1 MNRQERTHRVAL
13 AALLHDVGKVAQRA
27 LEQAP
32 LEDLQEFARSED
44 GGIHYGYVHAALT
57 AAFLTRRLEPLW
69 RGEGTD
75 NPLTLASRHHRPS
88 TPLDWVVAES
98 DRLSSGMDRP
108 QEAEPARAGEVPLES
123 VLARVRAEK
132 APPAAR
138 FWSLNEFS
146 LDREVLFPTVRPSV
160 DASRYRSLYQL
171 LCAGAD
177 AIVEGL
183 ERLDPPK
190 PLPWLVVAVQALLER
205 VAWAV
210 PAATNVKPSDIS
222 LYDHAR
228 SAAAIAACIAFH
240 EESERD
246 DGFVRNREDERYA
259 LVCLDI
265 SGIQTYLHALKSD
278 GARRSL
284 TGRSFYV
291 QLLQDALAT
300 QCLERCG
307 LPAVNCIYQG
317 GGKVWLL
324 LPKAVVADVRA
335 WVGQVD
341 YAVSRETGGLLG
353 VSCGVS
359 CFSGKDLAQKHIGP
373 HWKSALDDLRAS
385 RLHRMRDFARAH
397 YDEVFAPVQA
407 GRYAC
412 EQCTQETSSQEG
424 SCDHCRLAER
434 IGRHLGRQPYVLRE
448 PTDAPWSIQTPVGP
462 RYALQDP
469 TDCASKAGGQ
479 VILCTK
485 LVTFEEFL
493 ALLRAGCAPVF
504 WPVAASGPVEFERLA
519 ERNPGAARLGVLR
532 GDVDNLGDLF
542 QEGFSRDQ
550 QSLSRQ
556 EGSPRDQQSLSRM
569 ASLSRALRDFFGAY
583 LPAAI
588 AARWPEEIRIVFSG
602 GDDFFIV
609 GSFHRVP
616 EVADFIRREFQAFGG
631 GNPHLTLSA
640 GIAVQ
645 RAHAPLHVTA
655 RRALDAEQAAKG
667 FVRRGAT
674 GAEVRKDAVCLFDEP
689 LSWPELSRAG
699 ALAATLIRAV
709 QRPSDRDAGSTPFS
723 WSGLPD
729 APDEPLPRSVFQVL
743 GTIASLYRAARR
755 PGHGLAA
762 LQRAINSERYRWIAA
777 YSLTRLAREK
787 AFASSFLEFLKHEV
801 TNPKPTGGDVRPLND
816 YLPVAVQWAFLLTK
830 PEQ

>member
-1 MNRQERTHRVAL
+1 MNRQERTHKVAL

-27 LEQAP
+27 REQAP
-32 LEDLQEFARSED
+32 LEDLQEFAKSED
-44 GGIHYGYVHAALT
+44 GGSHYGYVHAALT
-57 AAFLTRRLEPLW
+57 AAFITKHLEPLW
-69 RGEGTD
+69 RKEGTD
-75 NPLTLASRHHRPS
+75 NLLTLASRHHRPS

-98 DRLSSGMDRP
+98 DWLSSGMDRP
-108 QEAEPARAGEVPLES
+108 QEADPARACQVPLES
-123 VLARVRAEK
+123 VLARVHAASPE
-132 APPAAR
+132 AR
-138 FWSLNEFS
+138 FWSLNGFS
-146 LDREVLFPTVRPSV
+146 LDRDVLFPTEQPSV
-160 DASRYRSLYQL
+160 GESQYRSLYQL

-183 ERLDPPK
+183 KRLEPQK
-190 PLPWLVVAVQALLER
+190 PLTWLVVAVQSLLER

-210 PAATNVKPSDIS
+210 PAATNIKPSDIS

-228 SAAAIAACIAFH
+228 SAAAIAACIAFYD
-240 EESERD
+240 ESESD
-246 DGFVRNREDERYA
+246 EGFVRNRDAKRYA

-265 SGIQTYLHALKSD
+265 SGIQSYLHALKSE

-300 QCLERCG
+300 QCLERYE

-324 LPKAVVADVRA
+324 LPEAVVADVRA
-335 WVGQVD
+335 WVEEVD

-359 CFSGKDLAQKHIGP
+359 CFCGRDLEKKQVGP
-373 HWKSALDDLRAS
+373 HWESALDDLKAS
-385 RLHRMRDFARAH
+385 RLHRMRNFARAH
-397 YDEVFAPVQA
+397 YDKVFAPVQA

-412 EQCTQETSSQEG
+412 EQCTQETSSEQG
-424 SCDHCRLAER
+424 SCGHCQLAER
-434 IGRHLGRQPYVLRE
+434 IGKQLVKQPYVLRE

-462 RYALQDP
+462 SYALQDT

-485 LVTFEEFL
+485 LVTFADFL

-504 WPVAASGPVEFERLA
+504 WPVAASGPVDFEQLA
-519 ERNPGAARLGVLR
+519 KKNPGAARLGVLR
-532 GDVDNLGDLF
+532 GDVDNLGHLF
-542 QEGFSRDQ
+542 QEGF
-550 QSLSRQ
+550 
-556 EGSPRDQQSLSRM
+556 PRDQQSLSRM

-588 AARWPEEIRIVFSG
+588 AAHWPDEVRIVFSG

-609 GSFHRVP
+609 GSFYRVP
-616 EVADFIRREFQAFGG
+616 EVAEFIRREFQAFGG
-631 GNPHLTLSA
+631 KNAHLTLSA

-645 RAHAPLHVTA
+645 SAHAPLHVTA

-667 FVRRGAT
+667 FVRKDAT

-689 LSWPELSRAG
+689 LSWPELTRAG
-699 ALAATLIRAV
+699 ALAATLMHAV
-709 QRPSDRDAGSTPFS
+709 LEPSNNAAWSTTFKWQDLPNVSAG
-723 WSGLPD
+723 
-729 APDEPLPRSVFQVL
+729 AMPRSVLQVL

-755 PGHGLAA
+755 PGKGISA

-777 YSLTRLAREK
+777 YSLTRLARDK
-787 AFASSFLEFLKHEV
+787 TSARALLDFLKDEI
-801 TNPKPTGGDVRPLND
+801 TNPKAQGAGIRPLND
-816 YLPVAVQWAFLLTK
+816 YLSVAVQWAFLLTK
-830 PEQ
+830 PDK